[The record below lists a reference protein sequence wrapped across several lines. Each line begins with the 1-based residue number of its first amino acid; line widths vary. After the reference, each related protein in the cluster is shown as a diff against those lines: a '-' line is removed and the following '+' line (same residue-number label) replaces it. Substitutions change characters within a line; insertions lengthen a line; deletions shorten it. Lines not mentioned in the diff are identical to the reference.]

1 MNRKF
6 FSVTLSA
13 FMLMY
18 LILFSTPDFAEE
30 AKIDIVASTEVSRRR
45 RPPAISPAPAAAPAV
60 SPASAASAISPASAA
75 ASAVSPAPAAAHS
88 PSPAPSSVSPPLP
101 SSPYSS
107 LPPDHYGD
115 QLGKRGKN
123 VRLKIGQVN
132 PEIELGI
139 SLLWDYDYFNG
150 ANVNS
155 TQKGN
160 KWCSASELRK
170 ASIALKSKLNRYWQA
185 KLKVSFNDEG
195 DTASEIDDAYIKFT
209 GWSDASLT
217 IGKAKEPFGL
227 EELTSSE
234 DVTTIER
241 SMATHAFAPGRNP
254 GLGLS
259 GDISHLTWAI
269 GVYKAMDRNDKG
281 DTYALTSRLTFV
293 PWQHKRNLVHLG
305 VAGSVRDYGGEK
317 YGIEDHAEVHAAE
330 KIVTSV
336 KTLADKVSLLGFEA
350 AWVNGPFSLQA
361 EYMTASM
368 QADIGHDATY
378 AGYYF
383 QGSYFLT
390 GESRQY
396 KKGAFDKIKP
406 GARYGALEL
415 VSRYSVLD
423 AEDNNAED
431 DNTDQDPHNS
441 AGVKA
446 ANLTFGVNY
455 YISEQVRLAA
465 NYIKTRLTGG
475 IKDDRDSAN
484 AISFRAQYSL

>member
-6 FSVTLSA
+6 LSVTLSA

-45 RPPAISPAPAAAPAV
+45 RPAAISPAPDVAAPAD
-60 SPASAASAISPASAA
+60 AA
-75 ASAVSPAPAAAHS
+75 AVPPAAVAHS
-88 PSPAPSSVSPPLP
+88 PSPAPVVSPAPSSDSPPLP

-107 LPPDHYGD
+107 LPPGHYGD
-115 QLGKRGKN
+115 QQRKRDKN
-123 VRLKIGQVN
+123 VRLKIGQVE
-132 PEIELGI
+132 PEFELGI
-139 SLLWDYDYFNG
+139 TLLWDYDYFNG
-150 ANVNS
+150 ANVKS

-170 ASIALKSKLNRYWQA
+170 ASIALKSKLNRDWQA

-195 DTASEIDDAYIKFT
+195 DTASEIDDAYMKFT
-209 GWSDASLT
+209 GWSDACLT

-269 GVYKAMDRNDKG
+269 GVYKAMDRDDKG

-293 PWQHKRNLVHLG
+293 PWQHKRNLLHVG

-350 AWVNGPFSLQA
+350 AWVNGPFSLQT

-368 QADIGHDATY
+368 RADIGHDATY

-396 KKGAFDKIKP
+396 KKGAFDRIKP

-423 AEDNNAED
+423 AEDN
-431 DNTDQDPHNS
+431 NTDQDPHNS